1 MKVLTGLFNTE
12 SNANV
17 PVKCTLRQFDVAY
30 GDACITKMAIGE
42 VFEKYGVEL
51 IPAIYASSSS
61 AGVIEKATF
70 DFIEAKFLNTL
81 KENLDE
87 LDGIYIH
94 LHGASEVEE
103 IGSGEHHILR
113 KMREIVGPYF
123 PIMISCDP
131 HGNLCKEYVEST
143 NLIRSFRESPHVDT
157 AATMQWVAGQMC
169 EFLENRRNIHSVYR
183 KLPLI
188 LGGEQT
194 VSADEPVVSINHFMD
209 ELEKDE
215 RIWSASWHVGYI
227 RHDSPVAGCGIVVV
241 PMTENDQEYAEEIA
255 DKLAEYVWSKRR
267 EFHYTGRTAQPVEA
281 LEMCLEQTEKPAVLT
296 DSGDNMT
303 SGAAGWNTYVLRQ
316 VLKQKELK
324 ETVLFAGIVDPKAYE
339 RLAKLNVGEEA
350 SIRLG
355 VDYDEYSKPVDLEV
369 VVEGTGSVYVLHVAD
384 LVDDGGKCVHV
395 NVKGTPIDI
404 LIQNTSV
411 PFVTNAQFDLLG
423 IDWKSYDLTVFKQG
437 YIFPDYK
444 KEASFYVMS
453 LTGGTT
459 PQDTA
464 SIKFKR
470 IMRPMF
476 PIDDI

>member
-1 MKVLTGLFNTE
+1 MH
-12 SNANV
+12 
-17 PVKCTLRQFDVAY
+17 
-30 GDACITKMAIGE
+30 
-42 VFEKYGVEL
+42 
-51 IPAIYASSSS
+51 PADS

-113 KMREIVGPYF
+113 EMRKIVGPYF

-131 HGNLCKEYVEST
+131 HGNLCKEYVEAT

-194 VSADEPVVSINHFMD
+194 VSADEPVASINRFMD

-241 PMTENDQEYAEEIA
+241 PMTEKDQEYAEEIA
-255 DKLAEYVWSKRR
+255 DKPAEYVWSKRR
-267 EFHYTGRTAQPVEA
+267 EFHYRPH
-281 LEMCLEQTEKPAVLT
+281 C
-296 DSGDNMT
+296 
-303 SGAAGWNTYVLRQ
+303 AAG
-316 VLKQKELK
+316 
-324 ETVLFAGIVDPKAYE
+324 
-339 RLAKLNVGEEA
+339 
-350 SIRLG
+350 
-355 VDYDEYSKPVDLEV
+355 
-369 VVEGTGSVYVLHVAD
+369 
-384 LVDDGGKCVHV
+384 
-395 NVKGTPIDI
+395 
-404 LIQNTSV
+404 
-411 PFVTNAQFDLLG
+411 
-423 IDWKSYDLTVFKQG
+423 
-437 YIFPDYK
+437 
-444 KEASFYVMS
+444 
-453 LTGGTT
+453 
-459 PQDTA
+459 
-464 SIKFKR
+464 
-470 IMRPMF
+470 
-476 PIDDI
+476 